1 MNSSIAPGALAN
13 VHPAESVRQALAAGA
28 PARGSLIGVATLAAV
43 CSLALL
49 VRRYD
54 APAVL
59 AGIVALAAILVL
71 FLKPGWA
78 TLAVVFLLYTNLPTL
93 AYRNYGVPQV
103 AASAFILLLG
113 FPLLHHA
120 VVWRERLRADVPLRL
135 MLVYLGALLLCTL
148 GAKDAGL
155 AAAGIQR
162 YIFEGL
168 LLYWLLVNVLRDSAQ
183 LRRAIWVVLTAG
195 ALLGALTLYQD
206 ATGALHQQFGGL
218 AQRNY
223 EYLSLR
229 EESEKDPENS
239 ELQEA
244 VASYSSGN
252 RSRRA
257 GGPVSEPNR
266 FAQILIVLLPL
277 ALWARRTARSA
288 SARTAAAG
296 TGLLIL
302 GGIVLSGSRGAALI
316 LLLVLAGV
324 VRLRWIRPAYVLT
337 GALVLLPLVP
347 VVAPAYFERIGSIT
361 SVLQISRNDSSTEVD
376 GAIRGRAT
384 SMLAA
389 WQVFRDHPVLG
400 VGPGQYVPFYSVAY
414 QQKDPRLKFRD
425 LRSTRRAHSLYLEMA
440 AELGLVG
447 LLAFLAIGYWFLR
460 ELGRMRHRWALQR
473 PEFADLATAFRLS
486 LLAYFGTAIFLHFSY
501 ERYFWFLLAFAG
513 AAIQLMRS
521 SEMAAATAARTHP
534 ADSGTEPAYASAAPA
549 SPRRSDP

>member
-1 MNSSIAPGALAN
+1 
-13 VHPAESVRQALAAGA
+13 
-28 PARGSLIGVATLAAV
+28 V

-78 TLAVVFLLYTNLPTL
+78 TLAVVFLLYTNLPAL

-113 FPLLHHA
+113 FPLLQY
-120 VVWRERLRADVPLRL
+120 VVIRRERPHADVPLRL
-135 MLVYLGALLLCTL
+135 MLVYLGALLLCAL
-148 GAKDAGL
+148 GAKDVGL

-162 YIFEGL
+162 FVLEGL
-168 LLYWLLVNVLRDSAQ
+168 LLYWLLLNVLRSSAD
-183 LRRAIWVVLTAG
+183 LRRAIWVAIASG
-195 ALLGALTLYQD
+195 ALLGALVLYQD
-206 ATGALHQQFGGL
+206 VTGAFDRQFGGL

-229 EESEKDPENS
+229 DELERDPENP

-244 VASYSSGN
+244 LANYSPGD

-277 ALWARRTARSA
+277 TLWVHRTASGAPARFSA
-288 SARTAAAG
+288 AVA
-296 TGLLIL
+296 GLLIL
-302 GGIVLSGSRGAALI
+302 SGIVLSSSRGAALI
-316 LLLVLAGV
+316 LLILLVATM
-324 VRLRWIRPAYVLT
+324 RLRWIRPAYVLT

-347 VVAPAYFERIGSIT
+347 LVAPAYYERIGSIT
-361 SVLQISRNDSSTEVD
+361 AVLRISSPSSSTEVD

-384 SMLAA
+384 AMLAA
-389 WQVFRDHPVLG
+389 WQAFRDHPVLG
-400 VGPGQYVPFYSVAY
+400 VGPDQYVRFYSVAY

-460 ELGRMRHRWALQR
+460 EFRRMRYHWARQR
-473 PEFADLATAFRLS
+473 PEFADLATAFWLS
-486 LLAYFGTAIFLHFSY
+486 LLAYYGTAIFLHLSY

-513 AAIQLMRS
+513 AAIQIMHS
-521 SEMAAATAARTHP
+521 TETGAATAARP
-534 ADSGTEPAYASAAPA
+534 EMADPGSDLAYASAG
-549 SPRRSDP
+549 SPRRSD